1 VKEII
6 RTSRSIRWHRLAG
19 RRQSARAIGE
29 IIWKIDFIRSA
40 AEFHLSNSSTEKSPS
55 EAEPLDGAEAFSARD
70 GWGPLHAL
78 LRLRAL
84 TSLQYR
90 DFRLLWFG
98 HVFTSMAFWMDQV
111 SRGWLIYELT
121 DSTIQLGLVR
131 GVQAIPILLLSPVA
145 GSAADRYSRKT
156 QILIAQM
163 IDAAMFAAL
172 ALLIVSGE
180 IQPWHVYVT
189 AFGMAIVQTFQQPA
203 RAAIVSDVVP
213 TKNLTNA
220 IGLSSIVF
228 NVARSTGPA
237 LAGVLIASMGTGG
250 AYGAQAVFYF
260 LATFWTLRLGAIE
273 RSSAGARGHADR
285 AVSFARSIVDGWKFS
300 WENQIVRTGL
310 LITMFASLFIVPF
323 TTLLPVFAR
332 DILNVGA
339 TGQGFLLTSMGVGAL
354 ASAIMIATFGDRMPR
369 GLFMLGGVA
378 LYGLSVVAFAISPWF
393 GLSMMLMVI
402 VGFANV
408 CSHAL
413 VQTVIQTYSPP
424 EFRGRAIALF
434 HMGQVVMTLGSMVI
448 GSLAALCGTE
458 WAVVLM
464 GAAGALAML
473 AIHLALPRAW
483 QIR

>member
-1 VKEII
+1 MIVFPRCATEIV
-6 RTSRSIRWHRLAG
+6 
-19 RRQSARAIGE
+19 
-29 IIWKIDFIRSA
+29 
-40 AEFHLSNSSTEKSPS
+40 LSSPSPEKSTS
-55 EAEPLDGAEAFSARD
+55 EAETVDAQQAESARS
-70 GWGPLHAL
+70 GRSPLNAM

-84 TSLQYR
+84 TSLQHP
-90 DFRLLWFG
+90 DFRVLWFG

-121 DSTIQLGLVR
+121 DSTVQLGLVR

-163 IDAAMFAAL
+163 IEGAMFAAL
-172 ALLIVSGE
+172 AVLILTGRIE
-180 IQPWHVYVT
+180 PWHVYVT

-203 RAAIVSDVVP
+203 RTAIISDIVP

-220 IGLSSIVF
+220 IGLNSIIF

-237 LAGVLIASMGTGG
+237 LAGVLIASFGTGG
-250 AYGAQAVFYF
+250 AYGTQAVFYL
-260 LATFWTLRLGAIE
+260 LATLWTLRLRAVERLSTGAHG
-273 RSSAGARGHADR
+273 RSGH
-285 AVSFARSIVDGWKFS
+285 AVSFGQSIVDGWKFS
-300 WENQIVRTGL
+300 WRNETVRTAL
-310 LITMFASLFIVPF
+310 LITMFAALFIVPF

-339 TGQGFLLTSMGVGAL
+339 TGQGLLLTAMGVGAL
-354 ASAIMIATFGDRMPR
+354 GSAVMIATFGDRMPR

-378 LYGLSVVAFAISPWF
+378 LYGLSVVAFAASPWF
-393 GLSMMLMVI
+393 HLSMALMVI

-413 VQTVIQTYSPP
+413 VQTVIQTYSPA

-434 HMGQVVMTLGSMVI
+434 HMGQVVMTVGSMLI

-458 WAVVLM
+458 WSVALM
-464 GAAGALAML
+464 AGAGALAML
-473 AIHLALPRAW
+473 AIHFAIPRAW

>member
-1 VKEII
+1 
-6 RTSRSIRWHRLAG
+6 
-19 RRQSARAIGE
+19 
-29 IIWKIDFIRSA
+29 
-40 AEFHLSNSSTEKSPS
+40 
-55 EAEPLDGAEAFSARD
+55 
-70 GWGPLHAL
+70 
-78 LRLRAL
+78 
-84 TSLQYR
+84 
-90 DFRLLWFG
+90 
-98 HVFTSMAFWMDQV
+98 MAFWMDQV

-339 TGQGFLLTSMGVGAL
+339 TGQGFLLTSMGIGAL

>member
-1 VKEII
+1 
-6 RTSRSIRWHRLAG
+6 
-19 RRQSARAIGE
+19 
-29 IIWKIDFIRSA
+29 
-40 AEFHLSNSSTEKSPS
+40 
-55 EAEPLDGAEAFSARD
+55 
-70 GWGPLHAL
+70 
-78 LRLRAL
+78 
-84 TSLQYR
+84 
-90 DFRLLWFG
+90 
-98 HVFTSMAFWMDQV
+98 
-111 SRGWLIYELT
+111 
-121 DSTIQLGLVR
+121 
-131 GVQAIPILLLSPVA
+131 VQAIPILLLSPVA

-339 TGQGFLLTSMGVGAL
+339 TGQGFLLTSMGIGAL

>member
-1 VKEII
+1 LQ
-6 RTSRSIRWHRLAG
+6 W
-19 RRQSARAIGE
+19 
-29 IIWKIDFIRSA
+29 
-40 AEFHLSNSSTEKSPS
+40 
-55 EAEPLDGAEAFSARD
+55 
-70 GWGPLHAL
+70 
-78 LRLRAL
+78 RAL

-98 HVFTSMAFWMDQV
+98 HIFTSMAFWMDQV

-121 DSTIQLGLVR
+121 DSTVQLGLVR
-131 GVQAIPILLLSPVA
+131 GVQAIPILLLSPIA

-156 QILIAQM
+156 QILISQV
-163 IDAAMFAAL
+163 IDGAMFVAL
-172 ALLIVSGE
+172 ALLIVSGQ

-189 AFGMAIVQTFQQPA
+189 AFGMAVVQTFQQPA

-220 IGLSSIVF
+220 IGLSSVVF

-237 LAGVLIASMGTGG
+237 LAGMLIASLGTGG
-250 AYGAQAVFYF
+250 AYSAQAVFYV
-260 LATFWTLRLGAIE
+260 LATFWTLRLGTIE
-273 RSSAGARGHADR
+273 RISGDGRGHAVR
-285 AVSFARSIVDGWKFS
+285 ADSFARSIIEGWKFS
-300 WENQIVRTGL
+300 WQNEIVRTSL
-310 LITMFASLFIVPF
+310 LITMFAALFIVPF
-323 TTLLPVFAR
+323 STLLPVFAR

-354 ASAIMIATFGDRMPR
+354 VSAVMIATFGDRMPR

-378 LYGLSVVAFAISPWF
+378 LYGLSVVAFAASPWF
-393 GLSMMLMVI
+393 ELSMMLMLI

-424 EFRGRAIALF
+424 EFRGRSIALF
-434 HMGQVVMTLGSMVI
+434 HMGQVVMTVGSMII
-448 GSLAALCGTE
+448 GSLAALCGTQ
-458 WAVVLM
+458 WAVVFM
-464 GAAGALAML
+464 GAAGTLAML
-473 AIHLALPRAW
+473 AIHITLPRAC

>member
-1 VKEII
+1 MIVFPRCATEIV
-6 RTSRSIRWHRLAG
+6 
-19 RRQSARAIGE
+19 
-29 IIWKIDFIRSA
+29 
-40 AEFHLSNSSTEKSPS
+40 LSSPSPEKSTS
-55 EAEPLDGAEAFSARD
+55 EAETVDAQQAESARS
-70 GWGPLHAL
+70 GRSPLNAM

-84 TSLQYR
+84 TSLQHP
-90 DFRLLWFG
+90 DFRVLWFG

-121 DSTIQLGLVR
+121 DSTVQLGLVR

-163 IDAAMFAAL
+163 IEGAMFAAL
-172 ALLIVSGE
+172 AVLILTGRIE
-180 IQPWHVYVT
+180 PWHVYVT

-203 RAAIVSDVVP
+203 RTAIISDIVP

-220 IGLSSIVF
+220 IGLNSIIF

-237 LAGVLIASMGTGG
+237 LAGVLIASFGTGG
-250 AYGAQAVFYF
+250 AYGTQAVFYL
-260 LATFWTLRLGAIE
+260 LATLWTLRLRAVERLSTGAHG
-273 RSSAGARGHADR
+273 RSGH
-285 AVSFARSIVDGWKFS
+285 AVSFGQSIVDGWKFS
-300 WENQIVRTGL
+300 WRNETERTAL
-310 LITMFASLFIVPF
+310 LITMFAALFIVPF

-339 TGQGFLLTSMGVGAL
+339 TGQGLLLTAMGVGAL
-354 ASAIMIATFGDRMPR
+354 GSAVMIATFGDRMPR

-378 LYGLSVVAFAISPWF
+378 LYGLSVVAFAASPWF
-393 GLSMMLMVI
+393 HLSMALMVI

-413 VQTVIQTYSPP
+413 VQTVIQTYSPA

-434 HMGQVVMTLGSMVI
+434 HMGQVVMTVGSMLI

-458 WAVVLM
+458 WSVALM
-464 GAAGALAML
+464 AGAGALAML
-473 AIHLALPRAW
+473 AIHFAIPRAW

>member
-1 VKEII
+1 
-6 RTSRSIRWHRLAG
+6 
-19 RRQSARAIGE
+19 
-29 IIWKIDFIRSA
+29 
-40 AEFHLSNSSTEKSPS
+40 
-55 EAEPLDGAEAFSARD
+55 
-70 GWGPLHAL
+70 
-78 LRLRAL
+78 
-84 TSLQYR
+84 
-90 DFRLLWFG
+90 
-98 HVFTSMAFWMDQV
+98 MAFWMDQV

-121 DSTIQLGLVR
+121 DSTVQLGLVR

-163 IDAAMFAAL
+163 IDGAMFAAL
-172 ALLIVSGE
+172 AVLILTGRIE
-180 IQPWHVYVT
+180 PWHVYVT

-203 RAAIVSDVVP
+203 RAAIISDIVP

-220 IGLSSIVF
+220 IGLNSIIF

-237 LAGVLIASMGTGG
+237 LAGVLIASFGTGG
-250 AYGAQAVFYF
+250 AYGTQAVFYL
-260 LATFWTLRLGAIE
+260 LATFWTLRLRAVERLSTGAHG
-273 RSSAGARGHADR
+273 SSGH
-285 AVSFARSIVDGWKFS
+285 AVSFGQSIVDGWKFS
-300 WENQIVRTGL
+300 WRNETVRTAL
-310 LITMFASLFIVPF
+310 LITMFAALFIVPF

-339 TGQGFLLTSMGVGAL
+339 TGQGLLLTAMGVGAL
-354 ASAIMIATFGDRMPR
+354 GSAVLIATFGDRMPR

-378 LYGLSVVAFAISPWF
+378 LYGLSVVAFAASPWF
-393 GLSMMLMVI
+393 HLSMALMVI

-413 VQTVIQTYSPP
+413 VQTVIQTYSPA

-434 HMGQVVMTLGSMVI
+434 HMGQVVMTVGSMLI

-458 WAVVLM
+458 WSVALM
-464 GAAGALAML
+464 AGAGALAML
-473 AIHLALPRAW
+473 AIHFAIPRAW

>member
-1 VKEII
+1 MIVFPRCATEI
-6 RTSRSIRWHRLAG
+6 L
-19 RRQSARAIGE
+19 
-29 IIWKIDFIRSA
+29 
-40 AEFHLSNSSTEKSPS
+40 LSSPSPEKSTS
-55 EAEPLDGAEAFSARD
+55 EAETVDAQQAESARS
-70 GWGPLHAL
+70 GRSPLNAM

-84 TSLQYR
+84 TSLQHP
-90 DFRLLWFG
+90 DFRVLWFG

-121 DSTIQLGLVR
+121 DSTVQLGLVR

-163 IDAAMFAAL
+163 IEGAMFAAL
-172 ALLIVSGE
+172 AVLILTGRIE
-180 IQPWHVYVT
+180 PWHVYVT

-203 RAAIVSDVVP
+203 RTAIISDIVP

-220 IGLSSIVF
+220 IGLNSIIF

-237 LAGVLIASMGTGG
+237 LAGVLIASFGTGG
-250 AYGAQAVFYF
+250 AYGTQAVFYL
-260 LATFWTLRLGAIE
+260 LATLWTLRLRAVERLSTGAHG
-273 RSSAGARGHADR
+273 RSGH
-285 AVSFARSIVDGWKFS
+285 AVSFGQSIVDGWKFS
-300 WENQIVRTGL
+300 WRNETVRTAL
-310 LITMFASLFIVPF
+310 LITMFAALFIVPF

-339 TGQGFLLTSMGVGAL
+339 TGQGLLLTAMGVGAL
-354 ASAIMIATFGDRMPR
+354 GSAVMIATFGDRMPR

-378 LYGLSVVAFAISPWF
+378 LYGLSVVAFAASPWF
-393 GLSMMLMVI
+393 HLSMALMVI

-413 VQTVIQTYSPP
+413 VQTVIQTYSPA

-434 HMGQVVMTLGSMVI
+434 HMGQVVMTVGSMLI

-458 WAVVLM
+458 WSVALM
-464 GAAGALAML
+464 AGAGALAML
-473 AIHLALPRAW
+473 AIHFAIPRAW